1 MSNPDDL
8 TKEELEEQDPEL
20 LPEREAMS
28 VITPIDHSIPP
39 DLGIDPGGWGEPAPP
54 PTAE

>member
-1 MSNPDDL
+1 MSNPDEI

-39 DLGIDPGGWGEPAPP
+39 DLGLDGGWGQPAPP
-54 PTAE
+54 PVAE